1 MAGAVYIHV
10 PFCEQKCRYC
20 DFTSFGGIS
29 EGLQKRYIQALCQE
43 SALVSAKLGWQPQTL
58 FIGGGTPTA
67 LPAALLE
74 QLLAM
79 LQRCFVTEALTE
91 FSVEANPGTLT
102 AEKLRLLRRYGVNR
116 LSMGVQSARAE
127 ELTLLGRSHTFA
139 QAKAGVRCARAA
151 GFDNISVDLIYGL
164 PGQSVTQWR
173 ETLEAVLTLET
184 EHLSLYQLKIEEGT
198 VFGHW
203 LEQGILTEFDDEVAW
218 KMYDLGHTL
227 LEAHGYQQYEI
238 SNYARAGRESLHN
251 QAYWLTDDYYGL
263 GLAAHSFLRPSRFF
277 NPSVLKEYLVPLEKG
292 ELPQKEQEVLTK
304 QQAMEETI
312 FMGLRMNAGV
322 DLEAF
327 YRRYGEDARKVF
339 AEAITKCQKN
349 GWLELT
355 KNRLRLTS
363 EGRVL
368 GNLVFVEFV

>member
-1 MAGAVYIHV
+1 MMGAVYVHI

-29 EGLQKRYIQALCQE
+29 EGLKQRYIQALCQE
-43 SALVSAKLGWQPQTL
+43 SELVSTKLAWRPQTL

-67 LPAALLE
+67 LPVALLE
-74 QLLAM
+74 QLLAI
-79 LQRCFVTEALTE
+79 LKRCFVTESLTE
-91 FSVEANPGTLT
+91 YTVEANPGTLT
-102 AEKLRLLRRYGVNR
+102 AEKLHLLRHYGVNR
-116 LSMGVQSARAE
+116 LSMGIQSANPA

-139 QAKAGVRCARAA
+139 QAEVGVHLARAA

-164 PGQSVTQWR
+164 PGQTAAQWR
-173 ETLEAVLTLET
+173 ETLEAVLALQT

-203 LEQGILTEFDDEVAW
+203 LEQGILTEFDDEVALE
-218 KMYDLGHTL
+218 MYNLGHTL
-227 LEAHGYQQYEI
+227 LEAHGYRQYEI
-238 SNYARAGRESLHN
+238 SNYARPGRESLHN

-263 GLAAHSFLRPSRFF
+263 GLAAHSFLRPCRFF
-277 NPSVLKEYLVPLEKG
+277 NPSVLKDYIGPLEAG
-292 ELPQKEQEVLTK
+292 QLPPKEQEVLTK

-312 FMGLRMNAGV
+312 FMGLRMNDGV

-327 YRRYGEDARKVF
+327 YQRYQEDARQVF
-339 AEAITKCQKN
+339 AKAIAKCQQN
-349 GWLELT
+349 DWLEIVQAH
-355 KNRLRLTS
+355 LRLTAQ
-363 EGRVL
+363 GRVL